1 MATSR
6 WCPSCGAEYRAGFDE
21 CADCHVALV
30 DEKPPPPAELPGEED
45 EGAHHRVVELTR
57 ASAFEADV
65 IVARLRAA
73 GLRATNP
80 GPEIYGSLSF
90 AQGIPVFV
98 AEEDLDAARAV
109 LEEHLTPTDE

>member
-1 MATSR
+1 M
-6 WCPSCGAEYRAGFDE
+6 
-21 CADCHVALV
+21 
-30 DEKPPPPAELPGEED
+30 
-45 EGAHHRVVELTR
+45 
-57 ASAFEADV
+57 